1 MFPSHIEV
9 AESDESTF
17 NRIGNVPEAVD
28 GRREHFS
35 PENID
40 IFTIFGYFCKPQKY
54 TKTRVFYK
62 TMLFSPTVYS
72 FRNVSKSIENVF
84 IGFSDLNTT
93 CKHLVV
99 LYYSLVLNIF
109 EKTLFRYH

>member
-35 PENID
+35 PKIID
-40 IFTIFGYFCKPQKY
+40 IFTICGYFCKPQKCG
-54 TKTRVFYK
+54 KLEFFTRNGCSLRPSTASGTSQNRLK
-62 TMLFSPTVYS
+62 MFSSDSAT
-72 FRNVSKSIENVF
+72 SI
-84 IGFSDLNTT
+84 
-93 CKHLVV
+93 
-99 LYYSLVLNIF
+99 
-109 EKTLFRYH
+109 